1 MMKRIEN
8 EDTGNRIK
16 FKATES
22 KIVIFS
28 ETQKII
34 AEGTFPSEKI
44 EVFEKRVTKGIDDF
58 LNEQLLSDSD
68 AFTEAVEI
76 FSEIFVQGV
85 KRVKYKEMN
94 ENLDEEYCHSELEFL
109 IGFKWFNE
117 DLESI
122 DIETQNGKMKLTY
135 KKKWKLKPLKQGLFF
150 MKFLKSCWF

>member
-1 MMKRIEN
+1 MKRIEN
-8 EDTGNRIK
+8 EDTGNWIK

-34 AEGTFPSEKI
+34 AEGAFPSEKI
-44 EVFEKRVTKGIDDF
+44 KVFKKKVSEGVNDY
-58 LNEQLLSDSD
+58 LNEMLLSDSD
-68 AFTEAVEI
+68 AFTKAVEI
-76 FSEIFVQGV
+76 FSEIFVRGI

-122 DIETQNGKMKLTY
+122 DIETQKGKMKLSY
-135 KKKWKLKPLKQGLFF
+135 KKK
-150 MKFLKSCWF
+150 

>member
-8 EDTGNRIK
+8 EDTGNWIK

-34 AEGTFPSEKI
+34 AEGAFPSEKI
-44 EVFEKRVTKGIDDF
+44 EVFEKRVSKEIDDY
-58 LNEQLLSDSD
+58 LNEKLLSDSD
-68 AFTEAVEI
+68 AFTAAVEI
-76 FSEIFVQGV
+76 FSEIFVQGI

-94 ENLDEEYCHSELEFL
+94 ENLDEEYCYSELEFL

-135 KKKWKLKPLKQGLFF
+135 KKK
-150 MKFLKSCWF
+150 

>member
-8 EDTGNRIK
+8 EDTGNWVK

-22 KIVIFS
+22 KITIFS

-34 AEGTFPSEKI
+34 AEGTFPSKKI
-44 EVFEKRVTKGIDDF
+44 EVFEKKVSEGVNDY
-58 LNEQLLSDSD
+58 LNEMLLSDSD
-68 AFTEAVEI
+68 AFTKAVEI
-76 FSEIFVQGV
+76 FSEIFVRGI

-122 DIETQNGKMKLTY
+122 DVETQKGKIKLSY
-135 KKKWKLKPLKQGLFF
+135 KKK
-150 MKFLKSCWF
+150 

>member
-8 EDTGNRIK
+8 EDTGNWIK
-16 FKATES
+16 FKATEN

-34 AEGTFPSEKI
+34 AEGAFPSEKI
-44 EVFEKRVTKGIDDF
+44 EVFEKKVSKGIDDY
-58 LNEQLLSDSD
+58 LNEKLLSDSD
-68 AFTEAVEI
+68 AFTKAVDI
-76 FSEIFVQGV
+76 FSEVFVQGIR
-85 KRVKYKEMN
+85 RVKYKEMN

-135 KKKWKLKPLKQGLFF
+135 KKK
-150 MKFLKSCWF
+150 

>member
-8 EDTGNRIK
+8 EDTGNWIK

-34 AEGTFPSEKI
+34 AEGAFPSEKI
-44 EVFEKRVTKGIDDF
+44 EVFEKRVSKGIDDY
-58 LNEQLLSDSD
+58 LNEKLLSDSD

-76 FSEIFVQGV
+76 FSEIFVQGI

-135 KKKWKLKPLKQGLFF
+135 KKK
-150 MKFLKSCWF
+150 

>member
-1 MMKRIEN
+1 MIKRIEN
-8 EDTGNRIK
+8 EDTGNWIK
-16 FKATES
+16 FKTTEN
-22 KIVIFS
+22 KITIFS

-44 EVFEKRVTKGIDDF
+44 EVFEKRVIKGIDDF

-76 FSEIFVQGV
+76 FSEIFVQGI

-135 KKKWKLKPLKQGLFF
+135 KKK
-150 MKFLKSCWF
+150 

>member
-1 MMKRIEN
+1 MLKRIEN
-8 EDTGNRIK
+8 EDTGNWIK
-16 FKATES
+16 FKTTEN
-22 KIVIFS
+22 KITIFS

-34 AEGTFPSEKI
+34 TEGTFPSEKI

-76 FSEIFVQGV
+76 FSEIFVQGI

-94 ENLDEEYCHSELEFL
+94 ENLVEEFCHSELEFL

-122 DIETQNGKMKLTY
+122 DVETCKGKMKLTY
-135 KKKWKLKPLKQGLFF
+135 KKK
-150 MKFLKSCWF
+150 

>member
-8 EDTGNRIK
+8 EDTGNWIK
-16 FKATES
+16 FKATEN

-34 AEGTFPSEKI
+34 AEGAFPSEKI
-44 EVFEKRVTKGIDDF
+44 EVFEKKVSKGIDDY
-58 LNEQLLSDSD
+58 LNEKLLSDSD
-68 AFTEAVEI
+68 AFTKAVDI
-76 FSEIFVQGV
+76 FSEVFAQGIR
-85 KRVKYKEMN
+85 RVKYKEMN

-122 DIETQNGKMKLTY
+122 DIETQKGKMKLSY
-135 KKKWKLKPLKQGLFF
+135 KKK
-150 MKFLKSCWF
+150 

>member
-1 MMKRIEN
+1 MKRIEN
-8 EDTGNRIK
+8 EDTGNWIK

-34 AEGTFPSEKI
+34 AEGAFPSEKI
-44 EVFEKRVTKGIDDF
+44 EVFEKRVGKGIDDY
-58 LNEQLLSDSD
+58 LNEKLLSDSD
-68 AFTEAVEI
+68 AFTKAVGI
-76 FSEIFVQGV
+76 FSEIFVRGI

-122 DIETQNGKMKLTY
+122 DIETQKGKMKLSY
-135 KKKWKLKPLKQGLFF
+135 KKK
-150 MKFLKSCWF
+150 

>member
-8 EDTGNRIK
+8 EDTGNWIK

-22 KIVIFS
+22 KVTIFS

-34 AEGTFPSEKI
+34 AEGTFPNEKI
-44 EVFEKRVTKGIDDF
+44 EVFEKKVSKGIDDY
-58 LNEQLLSDSD
+58 LNEKLLSDSD

-76 FSEIFVQGV
+76 FSEIFVRGI

-135 KKKWKLKPLKQGLFF
+135 KKK
-150 MKFLKSCWF
+150 

>member
-8 EDTGNRIK
+8 EDTGNWIK
-16 FKATES
+16 FKVTES
-22 KIVIFS
+22 KVTIFS

-34 AEGTFPSEKI
+34 AEGTFPNEKI
-44 EVFEKRVTKGIDDF
+44 EVFEKKVSKGIDDY
-58 LNEQLLSDSD
+58 LNEKLLSDSD

-76 FSEIFVQGV
+76 FSEIFVQGI

-122 DIETQNGKMKLTY
+122 DVETQKGKMKLTY
-135 KKKWKLKPLKQGLFF
+135 KKK
-150 MKFLKSCWF
+150 